1 MAPLP
6 DHNKKDMSH
15 LFDSLCDSLLLHKS
29 YRMKHLSET
38 ISFPLH
44 DLETTIPV
52 VSKMNSFD
60 FRLVVDSSPADS
72 DPSLSTR
79 QPSELSMPQL
89 QSRSN
94 PNPRLGSLPPPKT
107 KTKSRPRS
115 PPQLH
120 SQLKPKPKPSS
131 SSSSSSSPSLS
142 TSISSFEND
151 IDISDTTCIPPSS
164 NSTPLA
170 RLQYTEASSQVKNN
184 HHHPS
189 FFPLAQKHLEDL
201 YTKLRCY
208 SKSTQTRIRM
218 SKLDEVLDSRNR
230 SPHYWTENIANNFA
244 LTHYTLSEILPLEVF
259 YDTLLCKGNS
269 QQIENT
275 SGLPTLSKWKVLSLL
290 ENPQCLGCIAFA
302 DVDTDMGNA
311 TANIDNTNKNNIDI
325 SSTLLRVEL
334 FCLFILLARQIDP
347 RMNCENY
354 RQLMRDDEKG
364 NGWVTRSAVT
374 IFLTKTHFR
383 VVEARLN
390 GGTWDQ
396 TAPVEI
402 HMHIRK
408 SIRWDELDI
417 KDEKYNEE
425 LWRELVSWSFLSAEK
440 SRDN

>member
-1 MAPLP
+1 MA
-6 DHNKKDMSH
+6 
-15 LFDSLCDSLLLHKS
+15 
-29 YRMKHLSET
+29 
-38 ISFPLH
+38 
-44 DLETTIPV
+44 
-52 VSKMNSFD
+52 
-60 FRLVVDSSPADS
+60 
-72 DPSLSTR
+72 
-79 QPSELSMPQL
+79 QL
-89 QSRSN
+89 QSQSNPN
-94 PNPRLGSLPPPKT
+94 PNPRLGSPPPPKT

-142 TSISSFEND
+142 TSISSSFEND
-151 IDISDTTCIPPSS
+151 IEISDIACTPASF

-170 RLQYTEASSQVKNN
+170 LLQCTEESSQVENN
-184 HHHPS
+184 HHRPS
-189 FFPLAQKHLEDL
+189 FFPLAQKHLKDV

-218 SKLDEVLDSRNR
+218 SKLDEVLDSRNDF
-230 SPHYWTENIANNFA
+230 PHCWTENIANTFA
-244 LTHYTLSEILPLEVF
+244 LTHYTLSEILPLVRDNSFLSQKRQSLSTWKRFEEEVF
-259 YDTLLCKGNS
+259 YDTLLHKGNT

-275 SGLPTLSKWKVLSLL
+275 SGLPTLSEWRVVSLL

-311 TANIDNTNKNNIDI
+311 TADIDNTNKNSIDN

-354 RQLMRDDEKG
+354 RQLIRDDEKG

-390 GGTWDQ
+390 EGTWDQ
-396 TAPVEI
+396 TAPVELRI
-402 HMHIRK
+402 HIRK
-408 SIRWDELDI
+408 SIRWDEVDV

-440 SRDN
+440 SSDN